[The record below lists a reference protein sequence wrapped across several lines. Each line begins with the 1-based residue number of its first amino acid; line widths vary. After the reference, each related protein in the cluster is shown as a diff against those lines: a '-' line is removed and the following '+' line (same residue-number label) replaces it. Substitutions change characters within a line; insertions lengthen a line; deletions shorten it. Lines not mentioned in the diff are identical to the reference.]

1 VSDRPRVPSVVA
13 GLLLLGSAFAPGLLG
28 QAGQISYEAFTLPNG
43 LRVIYSEDHST
54 PIVSVDVWYNT
65 GSRNERPGRS
75 GFAHLFE
82 HMMFEGSAHVKK
94 GEHFQLIS
102 RAGGSENGST
112 AEDRT
117 NYYETLPSNRLNL
130 ALWLEADRMRSLA
143 ITDDHFQNQRETVK
157 DRLNLALWLE
167 ADRMRSLAITDEH
180 FQNQRET
187 VKEERRLR
195 VDNQP
200 YSPAFIDGMTWP
212 FDSTGCFAYA
222 HTVIGS
228 MDDLNAAQL
237 SDVRAFFDTYYAPNN
252 ATLVVVGDFKPLEL
266 RRYVNQYFSEIPRHT
281 EPPAVSCSSR
291 LSPGVE
297 RREVTDAHAN
307 LPAVLRIY
315 RAPPHA
321 DPDTRALELLNV
333 ILGQGE
339 SSRLNVAVV
348 RREKAAFGTQVF
360 MNPFDSRR
368 GPGVLLVLA
377 IANQGVDPLK
387 LDTIVTAQLDSIRA
401 AGVTDEE
408 LQKAKST
415 FRAGFVHARETT
427 LGKAEELH
435 HYDMF
440 HPSLAAI
447 NSDLDRV
454 LAVTAQDVRRVAAKY
469 LDPANA
475 VVIIVKPATGGGA
488 Q

>member
-1 VSDRPRVPSVVA
+1 MRVPPLLT
-13 GLLLLGSAFAPGLLG
+13 GLLLLAAVPAALRG

-43 LRVIYSEDHST
+43 LRVLYSEDHST
-54 PIVSVDVWYNT
+54 PIVSVDVWYNA

-117 NYYETLPSNRLNL
+117 NYFETIPSNRLNL
-130 ALWLEADRMRSLA
+130 ALWLEADRMRA
-143 ITDDHFQNQRETVK
+143 
-157 DRLNLALWLE
+157 
-167 ADRMRSLAITDEH
+167 LAITDENFH
-180 FQNQRET
+180 NQRET

-195 VDNQP
+195 IDNQP
-200 YSPAFIDGMTWP
+200 YSAAFVDGMTWP
-212 FDSTGCFAYA
+212 FDSAGCFAYA

-237 SDVRAFFDTYYAPNN
+237 TDVQAFFDTYYAPNN
-252 ATLVVVGDFKPLEL
+252 AILVVVGDFRPLEL
-266 RRYVNQYFSEIPRHT
+266 RRLVNQYFSEIPRHPD
-281 EPPAVSCSSR
+281 PPPVTCAATF
-291 LSPGVE
+291 SPGTI
-297 RREVTDAHAN
+297 RKALTDAHAN
-307 LPAVLRIY
+307 LPAVVRIY
-315 RAPPHA
+315 RVPPHA
-321 DPDTRALELLNV
+321 DPDTPAIELLNV

-348 RREKAAFGTQVF
+348 RRERAALGTQVA

-387 LDTIVTAQLDSIRA
+387 LDTLVSAQLDSVRTM
-401 AGVTDEE
+401 GVTGDE
-408 LQKAKST
+408 LLKAKNT
-415 FRAGFVHARETT
+415 FRANFIHNRETT

-440 HPSLAAI
+440 HTSLGEI
-447 NSDLDRV
+447 NTDLDRY
-454 LAVTAQDVRRVAAKY
+454 LAVTDADVRRVAAKY
-469 LDPANA
+469 LDAANA
-475 VVIIVKPATGGGA
+475 VVIVVRPPPAGSAAEKGA

>member
-1 VSDRPRVPSVVA
+1 MRTDRMRVPPLLT
-13 GLLLLGSAFAPGLLG
+13 GLLLLAAAPAALRG

-43 LRVIYSEDHST
+43 LRVLYSEDHST
-54 PIVSVDVWYNT
+54 PIVSVDVWYNA

-117 NYYETLPSNRLNL
+117 NYFETIPSNRLNL
-130 ALWLEADRMRSLA
+130 ALWLEADRMRA
-143 ITDDHFQNQRETVK
+143 
-157 DRLNLALWLE
+157 
-167 ADRMRSLAITDEH
+167 LAITDENFH
-180 FQNQRET
+180 NQRET

-195 VDNQP
+195 IDNQP
-200 YSPAFIDGMTWP
+200 YSAAFVDGMTWP
-212 FDSTGCFAYA
+212 FDSAGCFAYA

-237 SDVRAFFDTYYAPNN
+237 TDVQAFFDTYYAPNN
-252 ATLVVVGDFKPLEL
+252 AILVVVGDFRPLEL
-266 RRYVNQYFSEIPRHT
+266 RRLVNQYFSEIPRHPD
-281 EPPAVSCSSR
+281 PPPVTCAATF
-291 LSPGVE
+291 SPGTI
-297 RREVTDAHAN
+297 RKALTDAHAN
-307 LPAVLRIY
+307 LPAVVRIY
-315 RAPPHA
+315 RVPPHA
-321 DPDTRALELLNV
+321 DPDTPAIELLNV

-348 RREKAAFGTQVF
+348 RRERAALGTQVA

-377 IANQGVDPLK
+377 IANQGVDPAK
-387 LDTIVTAQLDSIRA
+387 LDTLVSAQLDSVRTV
-401 AGVTDEE
+401 GVTGDE
-408 LQKAKST
+408 LLKAKNT
-415 FRAGFVHARETT
+415 FRANFIHNRETT

-440 HPSLAAI
+440 HTSLGEI
-447 NSDLDRV
+447 NTDLDRY
-454 LAVTAQDVRRVAAKY
+454 LAVTDADVRRVAAKY

-475 VVIIVKPATGGGA
+475 VVIVVRPPPAASAAEKGA

>member
-1 VSDRPRVPSVVA
+1 MSTPPLRLPSLVA
-13 GLLLLGSAFAPGLLG
+13 ALLLTAATVRG
-28 QAGQISYEAFTLPNG
+28 QAGQIAYEAFSLPNG

-65 GSRNERPGRS
+65 GSRNERPRRS

-94 GEHFQLIS
+94 GEHFQRIS

-117 NYYETLPSNRLNL
+117 NYYETVPSNRLNL
-130 ALWLEADRMRSLA
+130 ALWLEADRMRALA
-143 ITDDHFQNQRETVK
+143 ITEENFH
-157 DRLNLALWLE
+157 
-167 ADRMRSLAITDEH
+167 
-180 FQNQRET
+180 NQRET

-195 VDNQP
+195 FDNQP
-200 YSPAFIDGMTWP
+200 YTSAFVDGMTWP
-212 FDSTGCFAYA
+212 FDSAGCFAYA

-237 SDVRAFFDTYYAPNN
+237 ADVQAFFNTYYAPNN
-252 ATLVVVGDFKPLEL
+252 ATLVVVGDFRPLEL
-266 RRYVNQYFSEIPRHT
+266 RRLINQYFSEIPRH
-281 EPPAVSCSSR
+281 PDPAPVSCDAR
-291 LSPGVE
+291 FSPGTV

-307 LPAVLRIY
+307 LPAVVRIY
-315 RAPPHA
+315 RVPSHA
-321 DPDTRALELLNV
+321 DPDTPALELLNV

-348 RREKAAFGTQVF
+348 RRERAALGTQVA

-387 LDTIVTAQLDSIRA
+387 LDTLVAGQLDSLR
-401 AGVTDEE
+401 GVAVSDEE
-408 LQKAKST
+408 LTKAKNT
-415 FRAGFVHARETT
+415 FRANYIHTRETT
-427 LGKAEELH
+427 LGRAEELH

-440 HPSLAAI
+440 HHSLAEI
-447 NSDLDRV
+447 NEDLGRS
-454 LAVTAQDVRRVAAKY
+454 LAVTAADIRRVAAKY

-475 VVIIVKPATGGGA
+475 VVIIVKPPAAGTA
-488 Q
+488 RKENQ